1 MSQKNQKPTLTGQR
15 IKTRKRDEKEKYDP
29 STFRDQIV
37 AGLNEVNSDL
47 DQASKFLIQSGSK
60 LDFRRYA
67 EALLDILITGGIL
80 APGGTIVTDNAAKS
94 DICIFNTEPNV
105 DSMRSVTQLFERM
118 IRQYKYLEKSL
129 DDEMKKVL
137 MFLKGFS
144 DVQRDRLTLAT
155 YLLISSSLIPPTC
168 LTQILNDHLVSEG
181 IALEFAKSFFTAWL
195 AEKDS
200 AGLINTLKKAEID
213 SKLMLLFPVN
223 KRSIETFENYFNDA
237 NLGPIVDFQRSQNTR
252 VVTKEVK
259 SKIKKMLDEEATAS
273 EIAAFVKETCERNKI
288 DNTGIIPM
296 LWTTLMKGVEWNK
309 KEDLLADQLLR
320 HLKLYAPTFRVFT
333 TSTNVELL
341 LLQKIQEYCYD
352 NMSFMKLFQKIV
364 MLLYKLEIV
373 GEDAIIEWY
382 KTGHVSKGKSVFLA
396 QMEKMVT
403 WLQNAEEE
411 SSDED
416 DDEDEEDEEEE

>member
-1 MSQKNQKPTLTGQR
+1 MSQKTQKPTLTGQR

-37 AGLNEVNSDL
+37 AGLNEVNADL
-47 DQASKFLIQSGSK
+47 EQASKFLIQSGSK

-94 DICIFNTEPNV
+94 DICIFNTEQNV

-144 DVQRDRLTLAT
+144 DVHRDRLTLAT

-168 LTQILNDHLVSEG
+168 LSQILNDHLVNEG
-181 IALEFAKSFFTAWL
+181 IALEFARNFFTAWL
-195 AEKDS
+195 AEKDIS
-200 AGLINTLKKAEID
+200 GLINTLKKAEMD

-223 KRSIETFENYFNDA
+223 KRSIESFENYFNGA
-237 NLGPIVDFQRSQNTR
+237 KLGPIVEFQRNQNTR
-252 VVTKEVK
+252 IVTKEMK
-259 SKIKKMLDEEATAS
+259 SKLKKMMDEEANAS
-273 EIAAFVKETCERNKI
+273 EISIYVKETCEKNRI
-288 DNTGIIPM
+288 ENTDIIPA
-296 LWTTLMKGVEWNK
+296 LWSSLMKCVEWNNK
-309 KEDLLADQLLR
+309 KEDLLAEQLLR
-320 HLKLYAPTFRVFT
+320 HLKVYGSVLQTFT
-333 TSTNVELL
+333 TSTSVELL
-341 LLQKIQEYCYD
+341 LLQKVQEYCYD
-352 NMSFMKLFQKIV
+352 NMSFMKLFNKIV
-364 MLLYKLEIV
+364 MLLYKIDVL
-373 GEDAIIEWY
+373 GEDAIIQWY
-382 KTGHVSKGKSVFLA
+382 KTGHVSKGKSVFLS
-396 QMEKMVT
+396 QMEKMVE

-411 SSDED
+411 SSEED
-416 DDEDEEDEEEE
+416 DDDEEDEE

>member
-1 MSQKNQKPTLTGQR
+1 MSQKTQKPTLTGQR

-29 STFRDQIV
+29 SSFRDQIV
-37 AGLNEVNSDL
+37 AGLNEVDSDL
-47 DQASKFLIQSGSK
+47 EQASKFLIQSGSK
-60 LDFRRYA
+60 LDYRRYA

-80 APGGTIVTDNAAKS
+80 APGGSIVTDNAARS
-94 DICIFNTEPNV
+94 DICIFNTEQNV

-144 DVQRDRLTLAT
+144 DVQRDRLVLAT
-155 YLLISSSLIPPTC
+155 YLLISSSLISPAC
-168 LTQILNDHLVSEG
+168 LGQILNEHLVTEG
-181 IALEFAKSFFTAWL
+181 IALEFAKSFFAAWL

-200 AGLINTLKKAEID
+200 SGLINTLKKAELD
-213 SKLMLLFPVN
+213 SKLMMLFPVN
-223 KRSIETFENYFNDA
+223 KRSIETFENYFNEA
-237 NLGPIVDFQRSQNTR
+237 NLGPIVDFQRNQNTR
-252 VVTKEVK
+252 IVTKEMK
-259 SKIKKMLDEEATAS
+259 SKVKKMLDEEASAS
-273 EIAAFVKETCERNKI
+273 EISSYVKETCEKNKI
-288 DNTGIIPM
+288 ENTDIIPI

-320 HLKLYAPTFRVFT
+320 HLKIYAPVLQPFT
-333 TSTNVELL
+333 TSTSVELL

-364 MLLYKLEIV
+364 MLLYKVDIV
-373 GEDAIIEWY
+373 DEDAIVQWF
-382 KTGHVSKGKSVFLA
+382 KVGHVSKGKSVFLS

-416 DDEDEEDEEEE
+416 DEEED